1 MGCSASTAW
10 PITGKAGCKD
20 MFYGEQEIERLITW
34 IRTWFEE
41 NGPTAKAVVGI
52 SGGKDSGVCA
62 ALLVRALGVNRVQ
75 AVMMPDGVQAD
86 IADSWRLVDYLGLT
100 PLVINIGPA
109 TAAMK
114 SVLSEHLV
122 LSEDARINLPA
133 RIRMTTLYAVAQSV
147 EGGGRVCNT
156 CNLSEDYI
164 GYSTKYG
171 DAAGDFSLLAD
182 FTVTEVLALGDGL
195 GLPKE
200 LVHKAPSD
208 GLCRK
213 TDEEKIGFSY
223 ATLDRYIREGIC
235 EEEAIKAKIDKMHQQ
250 NLHKLK
256 PIPAY
261 CHEI

>member
-122 LSEDARINLPA
+122 LSEDARIN
-133 RIRMTTLYAVAQSV
+133 
-147 EGGGRVCNT
+147 
-156 CNLSEDYI
+156 
-164 GYSTKYG
+164 
-171 DAAGDFSLLAD
+171 
-182 FTVTEVLALGDGL
+182 
-195 GLPKE
+195 
-200 LVHKAPSD
+200 
-208 GLCRK
+208 
-213 TDEEKIGFSY
+213 
-223 ATLDRYIREGIC
+223 
-235 EEEAIKAKIDKMHQQ
+235 
-250 NLHKLK
+250 
-256 PIPAY
+256 
-261 CHEI
+261 

>member
-1 MGCSASTAW
+1 
-10 PITGKAGCKD
+10 
-20 MFYGEQEIERLITW
+20 MFCAEQEIERLITW

-52 SGGKDSGVCA
+52 SGGKDSSVCA
-62 ALLVRALGVNRVQ
+62 ALLVRALGTSRVQ
-75 AVMMPDGVQAD
+75 AVMMPDGEQAD
-86 IADSWRLVDYLGLT
+86 IADSWRLVDHLGLD
-100 PLVINIGPA
+100 PLVINIGPT
-109 TAAMK
+109 TAAMR
-114 SVLSEHLV
+114 SVLSEHLI
-122 LSEDARINLPA
+122 LSEDTRINLPP
-133 RIRMTTLYAVAQSV
+133 RVRMTTLYAVAQSV

-182 FTVTEVLALGDGL
+182 FTFTEVLAIGDTL
-195 GLPKE
+195 GLPPE

-208 GLCRK
+208 GLCGK

-223 ATLDRYIREGIC
+223 ATLDRYIREDIC
-235 EEEAIKAKIDKMHQQ
+235 EEEAIKVRIDKMHRK

-256 PIPAY
+256 SIPAY
-261 CHEI
+261 RHEIDKTCISLI